1 MPSQPGRAG
10 GAETST
16 EADSPDPTEILDALG
31 DETCRQILRS
41 ADAES
46 TTVAELAAECGVSE
60 STVYRRLS
68 ELGELGLVEPTNWPV
83 ADECNEYRTT
93 LDTAL
98 VSLDDGEFSLSLGD
112 RVDQS
117 TDDDPND
124 QVDPEDVLR
133 TLESLVEVEHATFDR
148 ETRQVE
154 LDLTVSDDLFDLLLH
169 RELS

>member
-1 MPSQPGRAG
+1 M
-10 GAETST
+10 
-16 EADSPDPTEILDALG
+16 
-31 DETCRQILRS
+31 
-41 ADAES
+41 
-46 TTVAELAAECGVSE
+46 AAECGVSE

-169 RELS
+169 RELSDVSVSRRVHRPRCGARRTCRVGCGRPRRVGGCGLRR